1 MLMSTAAYLF
11 QILRARL
18 NPAALAWLEAKAQL
32 FAQIPLSVSPQS
44 NLDADVF
51 LAFSQAVRQTGK
63 APLHAT
69 AEEKTMAH
77 ALIPGWDIGDW
88 TCDVTARAL
97 LMASLPDDAH
107 TPRRLLLIHQSADL
121 GEHLALVKALFLA
134 PRCQDAMHIARE
146 ALRTNMVSVFTG
158 ITTHNPYPALYFD
171 ENAFNQMV
179 VKCLFVD
186 VPLRAITGLDQ
197 RANATLR
204 QILVDLAHERWA
216 AGRVVSP
223 EMWRCVGPFADALG
237 LAAMERALRSG
248 SPSEVR
254 GAALGLMADP
264 SQLGRA
270 LMQNQA
276 PELADLANAVRDG
289 RLTWENYDHV

>member
-1 MLMSTAAYLF
+1 MPTDAYLF

-18 NPAALAWLEAKAQL
+18 NPAALAWLEAKVQL
-32 FAQIPLSVSPQS
+32 FAQKSIAGLSQIGMDGDI
-44 NLDADVF
+44 L
-51 LAFSQAVRQTGK
+51 LAFSQAVRHAGK

-69 AEEKTMAH
+69 PAEKTMAH
-77 ALIPGWDIGDW
+77 ALIPGWDISDW
-88 TCDVTARAL
+88 TCDVAARAL
-97 LMASLPDDAH
+97 LMASLPDDSH

-186 VPLRAITGLDQ
+186 VPLRAITALDK

-216 AGRVVSP
+216 AGRAVSP
-223 EMWRCVGPFADALG
+223 EMWRCVGPFPDALG

-248 SPSEVR
+248 SPSAAR

-264 SQLGRA
+264 SQQGRA
-270 LMQNQA
+270 LLQNQA

-289 RLTWENYDHV
+289 RLTWENYDHA